1 MHFNGE
7 ITLGSILTIV
17 TLLGIALRF
26 AWVAGALQAV
36 IIEHTKRLDRYEI
49 TLTEVV
55 SSVQR
60 VIGRVEGAQDRL
72 DAIVRDRT

>member
-26 AWVAGALQAV
+26 AWTAGALQAV

-49 TLTEVV
+49 ALTEIV

-60 VIGRVEGAQDRL
+60 VIGRVEGVQDRL
-72 DAIVRDRT
+72 DAIVRDRS